1 LVLLDTLTML
11 QSVVVSDAV
20 TVSGMLDDLVPQ
32 VLALPPSPHKVDAL
46 TPLAIVA
53 MMIGEINRSRSLAAT
68 AVDLLEQVG
77 RTWGEGT
84 VRLIHAHTTSL
95 LGSLD
100 EAAELVE
107 LATESS
113 GSTIDVETR
122 LPLSGLQAWVNAVRG
137 VPDFIDLDAQTDRQT
152 SLAWQPY
159 AADMIVNAECERAR
173 AALTHVCS
181 LLKGSLVATSIVVG
195 LDS

>member
-1 LVLLDTLTML
+1 MLTIMAYRKDQEFPRARLAKFLALEHTDADVRTLQAYAGFLSVVEVIRSQDYDHLPAVVAEAKAIIARGPETPEEVSDPALAWMVAPGPVLVLLDTLTML

-100 EAAELVE
+100 EAAELV
-107 LATESS
+107 
-113 GSTIDVETR
+113 
-122 LPLSGLQAWVNAVRG
+122 
-137 VPDFIDLDAQTDRQT
+137 
-152 SLAWQPY
+152 
-159 AADMIVNAECERAR
+159 
-173 AALTHVCS
+173 
-181 LLKGSLVATSIVVG
+181 
-195 LDS
+195 